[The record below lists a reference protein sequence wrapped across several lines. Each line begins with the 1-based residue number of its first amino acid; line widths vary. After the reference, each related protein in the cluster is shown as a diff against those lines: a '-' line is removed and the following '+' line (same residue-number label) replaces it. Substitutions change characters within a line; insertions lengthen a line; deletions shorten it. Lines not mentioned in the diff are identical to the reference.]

1 MKTFMIDCEQQLADG
16 TKKDFAGMITLE
28 QKKSK
33 AFIFINNVEVTSM
46 CNAHTPD
53 IYFYSDFIETSA
65 KADFDSIYNKIEKEL
80 KKIKV
85 TPKDKN
91 CLKENIMM
99 VIENHFTF

>member
-1 MKTFMIDCEQQLADG
+1 MKTFMIDCEQQLSDG

-33 AFIFINNVEVTSM
+33 AFIFINKVEVDSM
-46 CNAHTPD
+46 GDFAPFLYFHT
-53 IYFYSDFIETSA
+53 DFIETSS
-65 KADFDSIYNKIEKEL
+65 KADFDSIYNKIEQEL

-91 CLKENIMM
+91 YLKENIMA

>member
-1 MKTFMIDCEQQLADG
+1 MKTFMIDCEQQLVNG

-28 QKKSK
+28 QKNSK
-33 AFIFINNVEVTSM
+33 AFIFINNIEVTSIG
-46 CNAHTPD
+46 NTPD

-91 CLKENIMM
+91 CLKENIMT

>member
-1 MKTFMIDCEQQLADG
+1 MKTFMIDCEQQLANG

-33 AFIFINNVEVTSM
+33 AFIFINQ
-46 CNAHTPD
+46 
-53 IYFYSDFIETSA
+53 IETYYLDSNTPTLSCWNYLI
-65 KADFDSIYNKIEKEL
+65 KASTKTDFDSIYNKIEKEL

-85 TPKDKN
+85 SPKDKN

>member
-1 MKTFMIDCEQQLADG
+1 MKTFMIDCEQQLANG

-33 AFIFINNVEVTSM
+33 AFIFINNIKVDYIY
-46 CNAHTPD
+46 NTPS
-53 IYFYSDFIETSA
+53 IYCWEDFIEVSS

-91 CLKENIMM
+91 YLKENIMM

>member
-33 AFIFINNVEVTSM
+33 AFIFINSVGVSSIGDVPALYCYT
-46 CNAHTPD
+46 
-53 IYFYSDFIETSA
+53 DFIETEA

-91 CLKENIMM
+91 YLKENIMM

>member
-1 MKTFMIDCEQQLADG
+1 MKTFMIDCEQQLANG

-28 QKKSK
+28 QVK
-33 AFIFINNVEVTSM
+33 AKTFIFINQIEVYPLD
-46 CNAHTPD
+46 NNTPALSCWNHL
-53 IYFYSDFIETSA
+53 IKVSTK
-65 KADFDSIYNKIEKEL
+65 KADFDSIHNKIEKEL

-91 CLKENIMM
+91 YLKENIMM

>member
-1 MKTFMIDCEQQLADG
+1 MKTFMIDCEQQLANG

-28 QKKSK
+28 QKKAK
-33 AFIFINNVEVTSM
+33 AFIFINNIKVDYIY
-46 CNAHTPD
+46 NTPS
-53 IYFYSDFIETSA
+53 IYCLEDFIEVSS

-91 CLKENIMM
+91 YLKENIMM